1 MNWQSHSYEYAIDAM
16 NASTSIQ
23 LISGPDGHPAFV
35 VVPYDEFMRAY
46 QKEHSLIPQAVVG
59 ATLHGATPIRAWR
72 EHLQLTQS
80 DVAARLGI
88 SQPSYAKQ
96 EASTKLRP
104 ASINKIAAALGITP
118 AQLDF

>member
-1 MNWQSHSYEYAIDAM
+1 MKAPTN
-16 NASTSIQ
+16 IQ
-23 LISGPDGHPAFV
+23 LINGPDGHPAFV

-46 QKEHSLIPQAVVG
+46 QKEHSLIPHAVVG

-80 DVAARLGI
+80 EVAARLGI

-96 EASTKLRP
+96 EAGANLRP
-104 ASINKIAAALGITP
+104 ASIKKIAAALGITV

>member
-1 MNWQSHSYEYAIDAM
+1 MMKAPTN
-16 NASTSIQ
+16 IQ
-23 LISGPDGHPAFV
+23 PINGPDGHPAFV
-35 VVPYDEFMRAY
+35 VVPYDEFIRAY
-46 QKEHSLIPQAVVG
+46 QKEHNLIPQAVVG

-80 DVAARLGI
+80 AVAARLGI

-96 EASTKLRP
+96 EASASLRP
-104 ASINKIAAALGITP
+104 ASIKKIAAALGITV

>member
-1 MNWQSHSYEYAIDAM
+1 MKAPTN
-16 NASTSIQ
+16 IQ
-23 LISGPDGHPAFV
+23 LINGPDGHPAFV
-35 VVPYDEFMRAY
+35 VVPYDEFMRTY

-59 ATLHGATPIRAWR
+59 ATLHGQTPIRAWR

-80 DVAARLGI
+80 EMAARLGI

-96 EASTKLRP
+96 EASGSLRP
-104 ASINKIAAALGITP
+104 ATIKKIAVALGITT

>member
-1 MNWQSHSYEYAIDAM
+1 MKAPTN
-16 NASTSIQ
+16 IQ
-23 LISGPDGHPAFV
+23 LINGPDGHPAFV
-35 VVPYDEFMRAY
+35 VVPYEEFMRAY
-46 QKEHSLIPQAVVG
+46 QKEHDLIPQAVVG

-80 DVAARLGI
+80 EVAAKLGI

-96 EASTKLRP
+96 EASINLRP
-104 ASINKIAAALGITP
+104 ATVRKIAAALGVTT

>member
-1 MNWQSHSYEYAIDAM
+1 MKAPTN
-16 NASTSIQ
+16 IQ
-23 LISGPDGHPAFV
+23 LINGPDGHPAFV
-35 VVPYDEFMRAY
+35 VVPYDDFVQAY

-80 DVAARLGI
+80 EVALRLDI

-96 EASTKLRP
+96 EASDNLRP
-104 ASINKIAAALGITP
+104 ASIKKIAAALGITT
-118 AQLDF
+118 AQLNF

>member
-1 MNWQSHSYEYAIDAM
+1 MKAPIN
-16 NASTSIQ
+16 IQ
-23 LISGPDGHPAFV
+23 LINGPDGQPAYV
-35 VVPYDEFMRAY
+35 VLPYDEFMRSY
-46 QKEHSLIPQAVVG
+46 QKEHSLIPQAVIG

-80 DVAARLGI
+80 EVARRLGI

-96 EASTKLRP
+96 ESGTGLRAASFK
-104 ASINKIAAALGITP
+104 KIAAALGITT

>member
-1 MNWQSHSYEYAIDAM
+1 
-16 NASTSIQ
+16 
-23 LISGPDGHPAFV
+23 
-35 VVPYDEFMRAY
+35 MRAY
-46 QKEHSLIPQAVVG
+46 QKEHDLIPQAVVG

-80 DVAARLGI
+80 EVAAKLGI

-96 EASTKLRP
+96 EASINLRP
-104 ASINKIAAALGITP
+104 ATVRKIAAALGVTT